1 MNRIPRRSESVKKFI
16 YAIAVLAFVPLIFAV
31 VLSSPVFAASEPFI
45 VKDRD
50 WFRQSGGKLSDAP
63 TPYGSQ
69 GTEAGWLYWLYA
81 VPDTSD
87 EAKGAERGMYFYD
100 EKSKKY
106 SFMSFG
112 GVGVSVNG
120 VHFSPDGKTFVVEST
135 SENIPN
141 DIALE
146 LFDFADKT
154 SLFKTSKAAG
164 TPWWMGTG
172 RFVFS
177 RFEPGTNRGRPADY
191 HNEWMSL
198 AMYDMVSGKETVLK
212 EATEKSDFILMGVSE
227 DGAAVVWEE
236 YVDFPKNWADPDKA
250 KYREIIVPLPPA
262 G

>member
-1 MNRIPRRSESVKKFI
+1 MNRLPRRNESVKKII
-16 YAIAVLAFVPLIFAV
+16 YAIAVLM
-31 VLSSPVFAASEPFI
+31 VLSSSAFAAPEPFI
-45 VKDRD
+45 VKDRE
-50 WFRQSGGKLSDAP
+50 WFRSSEGKTANAP
-63 TPYGSQ
+63 TPNGGQ
-69 GTEAGWLYWLYA
+69 ETEAGWVYWLYA
-81 VPDTSD
+81 DPDVSD
-87 EAKGAERGMYFYD
+87 EAKGAERGMYFYA

-106 SFMSFG
+106 SFMPFG

-120 VHFSPDGKTFVVEST
+120 VHFCPDGKMFVVEST

-146 LFDFADKT
+146 LFDFADNT
-154 SLFKTSKAAG
+154 SLFKTPKAAG
-164 TPWWMGTG
+164 TPWWAGSG
-172 RFVFS
+172 CFVFS

-227 DGAAVVWEE
+227 DGAAAAWEE
-236 YVDFPKNWADPDKA
+236 YVDSPKDWADPDKA
-250 KYREIIVPLPPA
+250 KNREIIVPLPPA